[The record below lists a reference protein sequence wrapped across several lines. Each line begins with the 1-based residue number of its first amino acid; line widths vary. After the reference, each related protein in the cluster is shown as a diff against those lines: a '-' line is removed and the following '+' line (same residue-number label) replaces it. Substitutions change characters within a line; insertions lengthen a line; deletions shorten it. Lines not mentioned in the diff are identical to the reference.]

1 MKYSI
6 EQINEFR
13 REQLIKDIESAK
25 SATPVSNKESKINSF
40 KHHLNR
46 LEEMMIE
53 ERMTEENK

>member
-1 MKYSI
+1 MKYST

-13 REQLIKDIESAK
+13 KQQLIKDIESAK

-46 LEEMMIE
+46 LEEMM
-53 ERMTEENK
+53 TEENK